1 MRITNIWEVVLILI
15 GMSLDTFTVAVC
27 KGSTQ
32 NKLNIKKISIIGGIF
47 AVIQAIMLAL
57 GIGIGIIPM
66 INFDRSILVNI
77 NTWFSAILL
86 LFIGLK
92 IIRKSIIS
100 KPQSEH
106 REEIFSYKEI
116 FLLACAIGIN
126 TVAVGVVFA
135 LVESTFI
142 GIIVISFFITLAA
155 VILGIIIG
163 YWLGDSF
170 KSKVS
175 LLGGIILICIA
186 IKTIINYFKLI

>member
-1 MRITNIWEVVLILI
+1 MRGTNIWEVILILI

-32 NKLNIKKISIIGGIF
+32 NKLNIIKVVIIGGIF
-47 AVIQAIMLAL
+47 AITQSIMLL
-57 GIGIGIIPM
+57 IGIGIGIIPM

-77 NTWFSAILL
+77 NTWFSAIIL

-92 IIRKSIIS
+92 IIRKSIVS

-116 FLLACAIGIN
+116 IVLACAIGIN
-126 TVAVGVVFA
+126 TIALGFVFA
-135 LVESTFI
+135 LVESKFI
-142 GIIVISFFITLAA
+142 GIIIISFFITLAA
-155 VILGIIIG
+155 VILGIVIG

-170 KSKVS
+170 NFKIS
-175 LLGGIILICIA
+175 LLGGAILICIA
-186 IKTIINYFKLI
+186 IKTIINYFQLI